1 MYLPGVIDMGLF
13 RVNQDGELVSS
24 FGYFKRQPKIV
35 NPELIRKLN
44 QLFNDNDE
52 QGLLYLDPP
61 YYNTF
66 DKYTSD
72 SFHQTAFVEY
82 LEDVTNK
89 VNWKVVMSNSH
100 DFEGIIAANGRINLP
115 RIITVSVKDF
125 SNTTKP
131 VKDRV

>member
-1 MYLPGVIDMGLF
+1 MYRKSFFESCLYRFHP
-13 RVNQDGELVSS
+13 VS
-24 FGYFKRQPKIV
+24 
-35 NPELIRKLN
+35 
-44 QLFNDNDE
+44 
-52 QGLLYLDPP
+52 LY
-61 YYNTF
+61 TF
-66 DKYTSD
+66 DKYTPD
-72 SFHQTAFVEY
+72 DFHQTAFVEY